1 MLNFQSN
8 FVALK
13 THIIDTFLKLI
24 KTYAH
29 YEKLDFM
36 LPITL
41 IRSKNLLDRQEYKIV
56 IAQFYYLKAYWREIE
71 IVRRSKVQIKLV

>member
-1 MLNFQSN
+1 MKCLIFSQILSP
-8 FVALK
+8 LRL
-13 THIIDTFLKLI
+13 ILDTFLKLN

-29 YEKLDFM
+29 YEKHDFM

-41 IRSKNLLDRQEYKIV
+41 IRSQNLLDSQEYKIV

-71 IVRRSKVQIKLV
+71 IVRRSKVQI

>member
-13 THIIDTFLKLI
+13 THIRYFF

-29 YEKLDFM
+29 YEKHDFM

-41 IRSKNLLDRQEYKIV
+41 IRSQNLLDSQEYKIV

-71 IVRRSKVQIKLV
+71 IVRRSKVQI